1 MRKIQKLPS
10 NQQEQDFLLVVR
22 SECERCRRSYIRLR
36 LQFQSFLGVLSKLR
50 SELAMHILAM
60 SKETAAK
67 ATVDV
72 ETSCG
77 VDPAFRRRSV
87 LFDVEDKQSA
97 RSLSN
102 NVKVKTSVPL

>member
-1 MRKIQKLPS
+1 M
-10 NQQEQDFLLVVR
+10 NV
-22 SECERCRRSYIRLR
+22 
-36 LQFQSFLGVLSKLR
+36 
-50 SELAMHILAM
+50 LAM

-102 NVKVKTSVPL
+102 NVKIKNISAFVGKLKDRNKNLTL

>member
-1 MRKIQKLPS
+1 M
-10 NQQEQDFLLVVR
+10 
-22 SECERCRRSYIRLR
+22 R
-36 LQFQSFLGVLSKLR
+36 LQFQSLGVLSKLR
-50 SELAMHILAM
+50 GDLAMNILAM

-77 VDPAFRRRSV
+77 VNPAFRRRSV

-102 NVKVKTSVPL
+102 NVKIKNISAFVGQLKTKIKTSHFDFPVHHQGMIAVA

>member
-1 MRKIQKLPS
+1 MKG
-10 NQQEQDFLLVVR
+10 VGVA
-22 SECERCRRSYIRLR
+22 LR
-36 LQFQSFLGVLSKLR
+36 LQFQSLGVLSELR
-50 SELAMHILAM
+50 GDLAMNVLAM

-102 NVKVKTSVPL
+102 NVKIKTSVPL

>member
-1 MRKIQKLPS
+1 MKG
-10 NQQEQDFLLVVR
+10 VGVAH
-22 SECERCRRSYIRLR
+22 

-50 SELAMHILAM
+50 GDVAMNGLAM
-60 SKETAAK
+60 SKETAAR
-67 ATVDV
+67 ATVDA

-77 VDPAFRRRSV
+77 VNPAFRRRSV

-102 NVKVKTSVPL
+102 KVKVKTSVPL